1 MHELRLTEETFRA
14 PDVIMHFR
22 YDGED
27 QICNGYPQVVPRAN
41 DFGSDLNLAPKAH
54 GHTFLDHVDDS
65 ESQYLALK
73 ELNVEHHCK
82 VRICELVDQQ
92 KVHLARNFSS
102 LRVLT
107 FT

>member
-1 MHELRLTEETFRA
+1 MDTLRLTEETFRA

-41 DFGSDLNLAPKAH
+41 DFDSDFTLAPRAH
-54 GHTFLDHVDDS
+54 GQTFLDHVDDS
-65 ESQYLALK
+65 ESQYLPLK

-82 VRICELVDQQ
+82 VRICELVD
-92 KVHLARNFSS
+92 
-102 LRVLT
+102 
-107 FT
+107 